1 MFSFFR
7 RLVIG
12 PRANAQSEHLKFVL
26 SNLEMALAGWF
37 EKIIIDEISTSVE
50 ARISFVRISFGL
62 FVSRPCE
69 DILCKH
75 LVRSVW
81 H

>member
-1 MFSFFR
+1 MFSFFK

-12 PRANAQSEHLKFVL
+12 PRAIAQSEHLKFVL

-50 ARISFVRISFGL
+50 ARISFVRISLACLFFQGL
-62 FVSRPCE
+62 ARIFYVN
-69 DILCKH
+69 I
-75 LVRSVW
+75 
-81 H
+81 